1 MKSLISAWRKRGPL
15 TPLRRAIIVT
25 RAMKILVI
33 GGGGREHAL
42 AWRLRRSASVQRVWC
57 APGNGGIALDAECIS
72 ANLGNPNEL
81 ADLAARLGAD
91 LTIVGPEQPLVLGVA
106 DEFSRRGLR
115 LVGPSREC
123 AQLEGSKIFAK
134 RFLERHGIPTAR
146 MLAVCDSAADA
157 IRALESVEWPLVMKA
172 DGLCAGKGV
181 LVTGSQSEARA
192 FVESVMEKRTLGE
205 GGSRMLL
212 EETLQGQEL
221 SVIVVADGEHFVPMV
236 PARDHKRAFDYD
248 QGPNTGGMG
257 AYSIDEI
264 ISRELEKQILETI
277 VRPTFKGLAA
287 DGLTYRG
294 FLYFGLM
301 LTPQGPKVLEFNCRL
316 GDPETQA
323 IVARMDFDLAEV
335 LSAATEGALDK
346 VRVTW
351 KPGASL
357 CVVMASGGYPGSYQ
371 VGKKIDGLDEAAT
384 IPNAV
389 VFHAATEKRDGEYY
403 TCSGRV
409 LGVTACGTTLET
421 ARTAAYQAVGKIHF
435 DGKHYRG
442 DIGMSYTASATG

>member
-1 MKSLISAWRKRGPL
+1 M

-42 AWRLRRSASVQRVWC
+42 AWRLRRSASVQKVWC
-57 APGNGGIALDAECIS
+57 APGNGGIALDAECVP
-72 ANLGNPNEL
+72 ANPGNPSEL

-91 LTIVGPEQPLVLGVA
+91 LTVVGPEQPLVLGVA

-115 LVGPSREC
+115 LVGPSQEC
-123 AQLEGSKIFAK
+123 AQLEGSKVFAK
-134 RFLERHGIPTAR
+134 QFLERHGIPTAR
-146 MLAVCDSAADA
+146 MVAVCDSASVAY
-157 IRALESVEWPLVMKA
+157 RVLESAEWPLVMKA

-181 LVTGSQSEARA
+181 LVTGSQTEARA

-205 GGSRMLL
+205 GGSRMLF
-212 EETLQGQEL
+212 EEALHGQEL
-221 SVIVVADGEHFVPMV
+221 SLIVLSDGEHFVPLV
-236 PARDHKRAFDYD
+236 PARDHKRALDYD

-257 AYSIDEI
+257 AYSIDTI
-264 ISRELEKQILETI
+264 TSREVEAQILEAV
-277 VRPTFKGLAA
+277 VRPTFEGLAA

-301 LTPQGPKVLEFNCRL
+301 LTPEGPKVLEFNCRL

-335 LSAATEGALDK
+335 LAATTEGALSK
-346 VRVTW
+346 ARVVW

-371 VGKKIDGLDEAAT
+371 VGKKIEGLDDAAS
-384 IPNAV
+384 IPNTV
-389 VFHAATEKRDGEYY
+389 VFHAATEKRGDKYY

-409 LGVTACGTTLET
+409 LGVTACGATLEA
-421 ARTAAYQAVGKIHF
+421 ARAAAYQAASKIHF

-442 DIGMSYTASATG
+442 DIGMSYKASATGD